1 VHVDGVVGDDVAV
14 VRRLVA
20 AVARLAHWRRIER
33 GIAGLDPAKAPERV
47 VTWGS
52 GDRELVGGETLTRRD
67 GVWARVEPVAH
78 GELFVSAFHVRGDRS
93 VVDLLADLDHGW
105 TVTRRLEN
113 ELTRT
118 ASGARAPWSLERG
131 PGVWDGRVVR
141 EAILLV
147 VSPRPISMHGFAT
160 PKVMR
165 GGAKRS
171 EIGVVSA
178 AAVVRL
184 EFSLAPDR

>member
-20 AVARLAHWRRIER
+20 AVARLAHWRRVER
-33 GIAGLDPAKAPERV
+33 GIARLDPAAAPERV
-47 VTWGS
+47 VVWGS
-52 GDRELVGGETLTRRD
+52 GDRELVGGETLTRQD
-67 GVWARVEPVAH
+67 GVWARVDPVSH

-141 EAILLV
+141 EAIV
-147 VSPRPISMHGFAT
+147 RQTARVRWSTMSPRRAASRWRAGGRTRTGARRRAT
-160 PKVMR
+160 GAGGGR
-165 GGAKRS
+165 GSR
-171 EIGVVSA
+171 
-178 AAVVRL
+178 
-184 EFSLAPDR
+184 